1 MAAADT
7 EQRSLLEEAAFKYMN
22 RSAGN
27 GTIVRIVGPVVD
39 VRFDDRVPAIYSAL
53 TVDADTP
60 VGHIETVLEVESQL
74 PGGVVRTVAM
84 TSTDGLQRG
93 LRVRDTGAPI
103 MMPVGKST
111 LGRVWNVMGQPVDGG
126 EMPDDVEFYPIH
138 HPAPSFSDLTTQT
151 EIFETGIKAIDLL
164 EPYVRGGKTGLF
176 GGAGV
181 GKTVLIQE
189 LINNL
194 AQEHGG
200 TSVFTGVGER
210 TREGTDLYLEMTES
224 GVIEK
229 TCLVYGQMNEPPGAR
244 LRVGLAG
251 LTTAEYFRDQGQDVL
266 LFIDNIFR
274 FSQAGS
280 EVSALLG
287 RMPSAVGY
295 QPTLATEMGDLQE
308 RITSTK
314 EGSITS
320 VQAVYVP
327 ADDLTDPAP
336 ATTFTHLDAT
346 TVLSRSIS
354 ELGIYPAVDPLAS
367 SSDALDPTIVGEEH
381 YRVALKTQQI
391 LQEYSDL
398 QDIIAILGMDEL
410 TEEQQATVNRARK
423 VQQFLSQSFHVAE
436 KFTGNPG
443 SYVRVEDTVRSFA
456 EIIDGNCDDI
466 PEQAFRY
473 AGTIDEVRE
482 RAKKMSGDKAE

>member
-1 MAAADT
+1 MEAPNKDGQVFERAALN
-7 EQRSLLEEAAFKYMN
+7 LLRK
-22 RSAGN
+22 SAGV

-39 VRFDDRVPAIYSAL
+39 VRFDNEVPAVYSAL
-53 TVDADTP
+53 TVDAETP
-60 VGHIETVLEVESQL
+60 MGHVSTILEVESQL
-74 PGGVVRTVAM
+74 PGRVVRTVAM
-84 TSTDGLQRG
+84 SSTDGLTRG
-93 LRVRDTGAPI
+93 LKAIDTGSP
-103 MMPVGKST
+103 MTMPVGPET
-111 LGRVWNVMGQPVDGG
+111 LGRVWNVMGEPVDGKG
-126 EMPDDVEFYPIH
+126 MPENIQRYPIH
-138 HPAPSFSDLTTQT
+138 HPAPAFSDLTTST

-210 TREGTDLYLEMTES
+210 TREGTDLFLEMTES

-295 QPTLATEMGDLQE
+295 QPTLATEMGELQE
-308 RITSTK
+308 RITSTR

-346 TVLSRSIS
+346 TVLSRSIT

-367 SSDALDPTIVGEEH
+367 SSGALDPEIVGEEH
-381 YRVALKTQQI
+381 YRVAEKTQEI

-410 TEEQQATVNRARK
+410 SEEQQLTVARARK

-456 EIIDGNCDDI
+456 AIVDGECDDI

-473 AGTIDEVRE
+473 AGNIDDVRA
-482 RAKKMSGDKAE
+482 RARAMSGEGK

>member
-1 MAAADT
+1 MSQT
-7 EQRSLLEEAAFKYMN
+7 LFTREELEATKGAVG
-22 RSAGN
+22 R
-27 GTIVRIVGPVVD
+27 IVRIVGPVVD
-39 VRFDDRVPAIYSAL
+39 VEFPAEQIPAIYNAL
-53 TVDADTP
+53 TVDAKTQAGDI
-60 VGHIETVLEVESQL
+60 HLVLEVETHL
-74 PGGVVRTVAM
+74 PGNLVRSVSM
-84 TSTDGLQRG
+84 SSTDGLVRG
-93 LRVRDTGAPI
+93 LDVQDTGHPI
-103 MMPVGKST
+103 MMPVGPTT
-111 LGRVWNVMGQPVDGG
+111 LGRIWNVVGEPVD
-126 EMPDDVEFYPIH
+126 EKPLPDDLEGYMPIH
-138 HPAPSFSDLTTQT
+138 RPAPEYEELTTTT
-151 EIFETGIKAIDLL
+151 EIFETGIKAIDLI
-164 EPYVRGGKTGLF
+164 EPFVRGGKTGLF

-181 GKTVLIQE
+181 GKTVIIQE

-210 TREGTDLYLEMTES
+210 TREGTDLYLEMSES
-224 GVIEK
+224 GVINK

-346 TVLSRSIS
+346 TVLSRSVAD
-354 ELGIYPAVDPLAS
+354 LGLYPAIDPLAS
-367 SSDALDPTIVGEEH
+367 SSDALDPAIVGDEH
-381 YRVALKTQQI
+381 YRVAMKVQEI
-391 LQEYSDL
+391 LQEYKDL

-410 TEEQQATVNRARK
+410 SDDQRLTVSRARK
-423 VQQFLSQSFHVAE
+423 CQQFLSQSFHVAE

-443 SYVRVEDTVRSFA
+443 VYVRVADTVRSFA
-456 EIIDGNCDDI
+456 AIVDGEVDDL

-473 AGTIDEVRE
+473 AGTIDDVKK
-482 RAKKMSGDKAE
+482 RAAQMAE

>member
-1 MAAADT
+1 MAQATHTPTPLEQAAS
-7 EQRSLLEEAAFKYMN
+7 RYLN
-22 RSAGN
+22 RSVGT

-39 VRFDDRVPAIYSAL
+39 VQFEGEVPAIYSAL
-53 TVDADTP
+53 TVEADTP
-60 VGHIETVLEVESQL
+60 VGHISCVLEVESQM
-74 PGGVVRTVAM
+74 PDGIVRTVAM
-84 TSTDGLQRG
+84 SSTDGLTRG
-93 LRVRDTGAPI
+93 LTATDTGSP
-103 MMPVGKST
+103 MRMPVGQGT
-111 LGRVWNVMGQPVDGG
+111 LGRVWNVMGQPVDGR
-126 EMPDDVEFYPIH
+126 EIPDDVLYAPIH
-138 HPAPSFSDLTTQT
+138 HAAPTFSNLTTRT

-200 TSVFTGVGER
+200 TSVFCGVGER
-210 TREGTDLYLEMTES
+210 TREGTDLYLEMSES
-224 GVIEK
+224 GVIDK

-295 QPTLATEMGDLQE
+295 QPTLATEMGELQE

-320 VQAVYVP
+320 VQAIYVP

-346 TVLSRSIS
+346 TVLSRAIT

-367 SSDALDPTIVGEEH
+367 SSDALDPSIVGEEH
-381 YRVALKTQQI
+381 YRVAMKTQEI

-398 QDIIAILGMDEL
+398 MDIIAILGMDEL
-410 TEEQQATVNRARK
+410 TEEQQKTVSRARK

-443 SYVRVEDTVRSFA
+443 CYVRVEDTVRSFA
-456 EIIDGNCDDI
+456 AIVDGECDDI

-473 AGTIDEVRE
+473 AGTIDDVRA
-482 RAKKMSGDKAE
+482 RAAAMAE

>member
-1 MAAADT
+1 MEAPNKDEQVFERAALG
-7 EQRSLLEEAAFKYMN
+7 LLTK
-22 RSAGN
+22 SAGV

-39 VRFDDRVPAIYSAL
+39 VHFEDEVPGIYSAL
-53 TVDADTP
+53 TVNATTP
-60 VGHIETVLEVESQL
+60 VGEVSTILEVESQL
-74 PGGVVRTVAM
+74 PNNTVRTVAM
-84 TSTDGLQRG
+84 SSTDGLTRG
-93 LRVRDTGAPI
+93 IKAYDTGHP
-103 MMPVGKST
+103 MTMPVGPET
-111 LGRVWNVMGQPVDGG
+111 LGRVWNVMGEAVDGKG
-126 EMPDDVEFYPIH
+126 VPENVLRYPIH
-138 HPAPSFSDLTTQT
+138 HPAPAFSDLTTNT

-210 TREGTDLYLEMTES
+210 TRGGTDLYLEMSES
-224 GVIEK
+224 GVINK

-251 LTTAEYFRDQGQDVL
+251 LTTAEYVRDQGQDVL

-295 QPTLATEMGDLQE
+295 QPTLATEMGELQE

-346 TVLSRSIS
+346 TVLSRSVAD
-354 ELGIYPAVDPLAS
+354 LGLYPAIDPLAS
-367 SSDALDPTIVGEEH
+367 SSDALDPEIVGDEH
-381 YRVALKTQQI
+381 YRVAMKVQATLQQ
-391 LQEYSDL
+391 YVDL

-410 TEEQQATVNRARK
+410 SEEQRLTVMRARK
-423 VQQFLSQSFHVAE
+423 CQQFLSQSFHVAE
-436 KFTGNPG
+436 KFTGNKG
-443 SYVRVEDTVRSFA
+443 AYVRVEDTVRSFA
-456 EIIDGNCDDI
+456 AIVDGECDDI

-473 AGTIDEVRE
+473 ASNIDDVRE
-482 RAKKMSGDKAE
+482 RATKL

>member
-1 MAAADT
+1 MGAKNEQVFERAAL
-7 EQRSLLEEAAFKYMN
+7 SLMRK
-22 RSAGN
+22 SAGV

-39 VRFDDRVPAIYSAL
+39 VRFEDEVPAIYSAL
-53 TVDADTP
+53 LVDAHTP
-60 VGHIETVLEVESQL
+60 VGHVKTVLEVESQL
-74 PGGVVRTVAM
+74 PGRVVRTVAM
-84 TSTDGLQRG
+84 SSTDGLTRG
-93 LRVRDTGAPI
+93 LKATDTGEP
-103 MMPVGKST
+103 MTMPVGPET
-111 LGRVWNVMGQPVDGG
+111 LGRVWNVMGEPVDGKG
-126 EMPDDVEFYPIH
+126 MPENVQRYPIH
-138 HPAPSFSDLTTQT
+138 HPAPAFRELTTNT

-295 QPTLATEMGDLQE
+295 QPTLATEMGELQE
-308 RITSTK
+308 RITSTR

-346 TVLSRSIS
+346 TVLSRSIT

-367 SSDALDPTIVGEEH
+367 SSGALDPEIVGEEH
-381 YRVALKTQQI
+381 YRVAEKTQEI

-410 TEEQQATVNRARK
+410 SEEQQLTVARARK

-456 EIIDGNCDDI
+456 AIVDGECDDI

-473 AGTIDEVRE
+473 AGNIDDVRA
-482 RAKKMSGDKAE
+482 RAAAMASEGK